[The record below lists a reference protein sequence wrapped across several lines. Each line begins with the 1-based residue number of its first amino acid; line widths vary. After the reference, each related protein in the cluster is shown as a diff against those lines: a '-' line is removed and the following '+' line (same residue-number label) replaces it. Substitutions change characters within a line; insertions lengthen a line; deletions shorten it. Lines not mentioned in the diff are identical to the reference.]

1 MKRHI
6 FLTRRAKEVE
16 RWREAFPDAE
26 VVAYSNV
33 GTIYVSR
40 PGLALIWLHL
50 ANDPV
55 PAASGQAETAPGT
68 AERRKSD
75 SGPAELVRLAI
86 ESAPGCPVVVLSNQ
100 LDQDEGLICLESGA
114 SGYTN
119 ALSNPEVLRQ
129 IAMVVENGGLWVGPE
144 LMNRLRTSLSRHQ
157 PGQASQ
163 TEGRLSTL
171 SPREREVALAVASGA
186 SNKEVARTMGITE
199 RTVKAHLTA
208 IFERLGIRDRLQ
220 LAILVN
226 GANS

>member
-1 MKRHI
+1 MDMERHI

-26 VVAYSNV
+26 VVAYSNI
-33 GTIYVSR
+33 GTIYISR
-40 PGLALIWLHL
+40 PGVALIWLHL
-50 ANDPV
+50 APEPGPSEV
-55 PAASGQAETAPGT
+55 SVAAPAAP
-68 AERRKSD
+68 ERRGEE
-75 SGPAELVRLAI
+75 GPAELVRLAI
-86 ESAPGCPVVVLSNQ
+86 KIAPGCPVVVLSNQ
-100 LDQDEGLICLESGA
+100 LDQDEGLTCLEAGA

-144 LMNRLRTSLSRHQ
+144 LMGRLRTSLANKHPNEVREMEK
-157 PGQASQ
+157 
-163 TEGRLSTL
+163 TLSAL

-186 SNKEVARTMGITE
+186 SNKEVARDMGITE

-208 IFERLGIRDRLQ
+208 IFERLGVRDRMQ
-220 LAILVN
+220 LSILIN